1 MAPRS
6 ASSGSNPRWKAV
18 EEYTSAH
25 LLNPVRNMHH
35 DILEFAHRNSLEKGL
50 PDIAVDPSQGKS
62 LSIQVQLTGA
72 KNILEVGTL
81 GGYSS
86 IWLAIGAGKTG
97 KVTSIEVDPHHK
109 AVAEENIARAGMS
122 EQISVLLGT
131 GTDILPR
138 LVEEVKNGKRE
149 PFDFVFIDADK
160 QNNLAYFES
169 ALQMI
174 RPRTCIYVDNVV
186 RGGRIV
192 EEQAIQEDSRVA
204 GTRQLIEA
212 VGKDDRVDAVV
223 LQTVGSKNYD
233 GYLLAVVK

>member
-6 ASSGSNPRWKAV
+6 TSREINPCWKAV
-18 EEYTSAH
+18 EDYTSAH
-25 LLNPVRNMHH
+25 LLNPARNIYH
-35 DILEFAHRNSLEKGL
+35 DALEFAYRNSLEKGL
-50 PDIAVDPSQGKS
+50 PDIAVDPSQGKY

-81 GGYSS
+81 GGYSAL
-86 IWLAIGAGKTG
+86 WLAIGAGKNG

-109 AVAEENIARAGMS
+109 DVAEENIANAGFGD
-122 EQISVLLGT
+122 QITVLLGK
-131 GTDILPR
+131 GTDILPQ
-138 LVEEVKNGKRE
+138 LVEEVKSGRRE

-160 QNNLAYFES
+160 QNNLAYYEA

-174 RPRTCIYVDNVV
+174 RPRTCVYVDNVV
-186 RGGRIV
+186 RSGRIV
-192 EEQAIQEDSRVA
+192 EEQAIKEDSRVLGA
-204 GTRQLIEA
+204 RQVIEA

-233 GYLLAVVK
+233 GYLLAIFK